1 MESGGGGMGTIVKDG
16 GIYRYCIYYYYV
28 SHHYTFP
35 IIYYIYI
42 SIIIIINTKKYIIR
56 YMWGLPHLN
65 LKPNTINNILHK
77 EKFLESVILF

>member
-16 GIYRYCIYYYYV
+16 GRYRYCIYYYYV

-42 SIIIIINTKKYIIR
+42 SIIIIINTKKYKIK
-56 YMWGLPHLN
+56 Y
-65 LKPNTINNILHK
+65 ILSICGDYHIPPVAK
-77 EKFLESVILF
+77 AA